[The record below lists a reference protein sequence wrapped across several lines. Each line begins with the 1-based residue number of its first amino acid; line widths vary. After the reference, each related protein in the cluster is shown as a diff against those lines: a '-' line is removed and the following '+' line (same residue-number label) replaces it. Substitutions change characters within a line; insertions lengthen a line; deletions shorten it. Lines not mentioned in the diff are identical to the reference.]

1 MFKAA
6 STYFLMVF
14 GTGFLLGPIRIFWL
28 VPKVG
33 IRTAELME
41 LPVMIGMIVFSAR
54 FINRRFPVS
63 KQEQLFAGF
72 IALGCMV
79 GAELGVA
86 VLLEGRSVRDA
97 FFNRDPVSGTAYY
110 VSLLL
115 FALMPWILD
124 KTLTKPS

>member
-1 MFKAA
+1 
-6 STYFLMVF
+6 
-14 GTGFLLGPIRIFWL
+14 
-28 VPKVG
+28 
-33 IRTAELME
+33 
-41 LPVMIGMIVFSAR
+41 MIGMIVFSAR

>member
-6 STYFLMVF
+6 LTYFLMVF
-14 GTGFLLGPIRIFWL
+14 GTGFLLGPIRILWL

-41 LPVMIGMIVFSAR
+41 QPIMLGMIVISAK
-54 FINRRFPVS
+54 FINRRFPGS
-63 KQEQLFAGF
+63 KQEKLLSGLL
-72 IALGCMV
+72 ALGFAL

-86 VLLEGRSVRDA
+86 VLLEGRSVSDA

-110 VSLLL
+110 LSLLL
-115 FALMPWILD
+115 FGLMPWILVRR
-124 KTLTKPS
+124 

>member
-1 MFKAA
+1 MYKAA
-6 STYFLMVF
+6 LTYFLMVF

-41 LPVMIGMIVFSAR
+41 LPIMMGMIVFSAS
-54 FINRRFPVS
+54 FINRRFPGS
-63 KQEQLFAGF
+63 KREKLLSGLL
-72 IALGCMV
+72 ALGCMV

-86 VLLEGRSVRDA
+86 VLLQGRSVWDA

-110 VSLLL
+110 LSLLL
-115 FALMPWILD
+115 FGFMPWILARR
-124 KTLTKPS
+124 